1 MVFLQSWYSYN
12 LGKGR
17 IDRGMTKNTCSDFYF
32 NIFKNILPFSEMK
45 KLVQIVNLRIMRSF
59 PPKSATLWSPF
70 ILSVMTT
77 ALWNHI
83 FFFFLCSLYPNLCT
97 VTLSSTTDGIYSFEM
112 HIIDICVYL
121 LGWHICIL
129 LCLSIVRIEDKQKE
143 ML

>member
-83 FFFFLCSLYPNLCT
+83 FFFFFVFIIPKLMHCNLKFNHWWNLFFWNAHYRYMCLFVGLT
-97 VTLSSTTDGIYSFEM
+97 HLHTIVPFYS
-112 HIIDICVYL
+112 
-121 LGWHICIL
+121 
-129 LCLSIVRIEDKQKE
+129 
-143 ML
+143 